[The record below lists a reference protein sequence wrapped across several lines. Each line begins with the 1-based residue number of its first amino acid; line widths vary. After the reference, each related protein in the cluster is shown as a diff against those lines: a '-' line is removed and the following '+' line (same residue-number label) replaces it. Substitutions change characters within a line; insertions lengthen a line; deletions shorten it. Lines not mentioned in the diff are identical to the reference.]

1 MRNLLTAVLTASL
14 LTATTPLSA
23 QQSTDSDSMTL
34 TVEQLAAVVDQSCG
48 EARALADEADGLR
61 VQRDT
66 MRAQRDQCIGQVM
79 ALDDDGELQ
88 REVGALR
95 VWLVVGIVAGFV
107 AGGVVGWMLPD

>member
-14 LTATTPLSA
+14 LTTPIPTYA
-23 QQSTDSDSMTL
+23 QQSTGSDSMTR

-95 VWLVVGIVAGFV
+95 VWLVVGVIAGFV
-107 AGGVVGWMLPD
+107 AGGVVGWLLPD

>member
-1 MRNLLTAVLTASL
+1 
-14 LTATTPLSA
+14 
-23 QQSTDSDSMTL
+23 
-34 TVEQLAAVVDQSCG
+34 
-48 EARALADEADGLR
+48 
-61 VQRDT
+61 

-107 AGGVVGWMLPD
+107 AGGVVGWLLPD